1 MSLLTDAYEGAII
14 YDKTTASDGRGGVIT
29 KYVEGAEIDI
39 AFSFD
44 TSTQARVAEKSGVEN
59 RYTLTTH
66 KTVNLQYHDV
76 IKRVRDSKIFRVTSD
91 GDDNYTP
98 ASASLDMRQVEA
110 EEWTIPAN
118 ELAPKPTPAVSDNG

>member
-1 MSLLTDAYEGAII
+1 MSLLSDAYEKANIL
-14 YDKTTASDGRGGVIT
+14 DKTTVEDGRGGVKT

-44 TSTQARVAEKSGVEN
+44 ASTEARVAEQAGTNN
-59 RYTLTTH
+59 RYTLTTRRN
-66 KTVNLQYHDV
+66 VNLQYHDIV
-76 IKRVRDSKIFRVTSD
+76 KRRRDGKIFRVTSD

-110 EEWTIPAN
+110 EEWRIP
-118 ELAPKPTPAVSDNG
+118 TNG